1 MSEEFSP
8 GLKILLERIREFP
21 EDFLE
26 VRSGMLYNDVLSWGD
41 LVNEVMREG
50 DTFTREEQKAV
61 RDALRYARRTRFDGA
76 VMDLLAKKPKEPVQY
91 QEAMRLDSS
100 GNLGI
105 GIQTPKKMIISR
117 SQLEMAKRIINA
129 TPKVEGGPV

>member
-26 VRSGMLYNDVLSWGD
+26 VRSGMLYNDAPSWGD

-76 VMDLLAKKPKEPVQY
+76 VMDLLVKKPKEPEPESYRFKTGSRYAQQLGASMVATQNVAQNILSGTY
-91 QEAMRLDSS
+91 QDPTHYRKA
-100 GNLGI
+100 I
-105 GIQTPKKMIISR
+105 K
-117 SQLEMAKRIINA
+117 
-129 TPKVEGGPV
+129 